1 MAAQPI
7 RRTARRGIL
16 IWNVP
21 IVNVDKIIKYFVYEF
36 FMVKSTNCELC
47 GCLCENEGG
56 MMHRNPPYPHPRCP
70 PAPRGLRRVRAGTR
84 RACSSLPWKN
94 VKQKWKE
101 LFYNIVRCHGNK
113 YNYRESIYSML
124 IYMFLIELLP
134 RIHLKGEGRQN
145 HYHIRIRV

>member
-1 MAAQPI
+1 MNTLNTFLKYQSAWAAEDCAMASREVRGGSI
-7 RRTARRGIL
+7 RPRDLPDT
-16 IWNVP
+16 
-21 IVNVDKIIKYFVYEF
+21 
-36 FMVKSTNCELC
+36 
-47 GCLCENEGG
+47 GG
-56 MMHRNPPYPHPRCP
+56 GESPTIPPHPPHPRCP